1 MELSILIS
9 WIPHE
14 STDNK
19 SYVKNNHISFADNIS
34 VLFRLQRVKTRA
46 HALMQKREQ
55 PDPIDV
61 ETIRAALQA

>member
-34 VLFRLQRVKTRA
+34 VLFQQLLFQ
-46 HALMQKREQ
+46 
-55 PDPIDV
+55 
-61 ETIRAALQA
+61 

>member
-1 MELSILIS
+1 MINGFLTKVPTTGVMLKTII
-9 WIPHE
+9 
-14 STDNK
+14 
-19 SYVKNNHISFADNIS
+19 YNIS

-55 PDPIDV
+55 PDLIDV